1 MSVTKLNIIR
11 SIGKLPNSYILSLS
25 KLFLYYPLSL
35 LSDFHMCQWCMKH
48 GAGGKWYLNAKNY
61 SNELAEQENL
71 QAYLEEQWRNFESV
85 YIRKIM
91 GLSTIGM
98 GYKLKMPLIGRIV
111 RWKAE
116 SMIHSESKKRNPV
129 RADGHFGQVI
139 PIEEAKLIMMNLA
152 AEPIIQ
158 NYCMCRMMQR
168 GVKDVCCINFGCLSG
183 VIEKLPRFI
192 PEKTKVRLGR
202 EEAVKALDE
211 QNKKG
216 RVATVW
222 FQPVPYVNAICSCEV
237 PQCGGLRLRADFGLG
252 SVYKAEYVAEVNPDL
267 CQGCKTCVAD
277 CQFGAIR
284 YSSTLKRV
292 IIDQSKCFGCG
303 LCRDHCKFDAI
314 KLIPRE
320 EVPGLV
326 NMY

>member
-1 MSVTKLNIIR
+1 
-11 SIGKLPNSYILSLS
+11 
-25 KLFLYYPLSL
+25 
-35 LSDFHMCQWCMKH
+35 MKH
-48 GAGGKWYLNAKNY
+48 GAGGKWYLNARNY
-61 SNELAEQENL
+61 SNELAEELNL
-71 QAYLEEQWRNFESV
+71 KAYLEEQWQNFETV

-91 GLSTIGM
+91 GFSSIGL
-98 GYKLKMPLIGRIV
+98 GYKLKMPIIGRV
-111 RWKAE
+111 LRWKAE
-116 SMIHSESKKRNPV
+116 DMIHSESKNRVPL

-139 PIEEAKLIMMNLA
+139 PLEEAKLIMMNLA

-192 PEKTKVRLGR
+192 PENTKVRLGR

-237 PQCGGLRLRADFGLG
+237 PQCGGLRLRNDFGLG
-252 SVYKAEYVAEVNPDL
+252 TVYKAEYVAEVKPDN
-267 CQGCKTCVAD
+267 CQGCMKCVAR

-284 YSSTLKRV
+284 YNATIKRV
-292 IIDQSKCFGCG
+292 IIDQKKCYGCG
-303 LCRDHCKFDAI
+303 LCRDACGFDALT
-314 KLIPRE
+314 LIPRD
-320 EVPGLV
+320 EVPGLKG
-326 NMY
+326 MY

>member
-1 MSVTKLNIIR
+1 MSFTKLNIIR

-252 SVYKAEYVAEVNPDL
+252 SVYKAEYVADVNPDL